1 MRRPLLSL
9 LILALSLA
17 ACAELGEPASDP
29 TESAWELV
37 SGTLDGEP
45 IPIVEGHPI
54 TLSFHEAGAGGTA
67 ACNGYGGSYTI
78 TGNEIVFSEMSR
90 TEMACVPEE
99 TMESEQEYLEA
110 LTRVARFSVTE
121 DALTLTGENA
131 DLAFG
136 VLPQSPPRS

>member
-54 TLSFHEAGAGGTA
+54 TLSFHEAAAGGTA